1 MIRVQLSPTQL
12 VAIGFS
18 RYKYK
23 ISPKGYTETFE
34 REATGCRLYAG
45 KPEDES
51 WQLKQISMSILKRNY
66 KDKPWS
72 NEKRRV
78 EALKLALDGSELS
91 REDHAKVWS
100 AYHSR
105 PRVKSEPKPPT
116 DAAPAAETGVVIP
129 FKVKAIGAHAVV
141 NKIVSEARVSIH
153 DRSASELTH

>member
-1 MIRVQLSPTQL
+1 MIRVLLSPDQ
-12 VAIGFS
+12 VVGISFS

-23 ISPKGYTETFE
+23 ISPKGSSETFD
-34 REATGCRLYAG
+34 REATGCRLYTG

-51 WQLKQISMSILKRNY
+51 RDLKQISMSILKRY
-66 KDKPWS
+66 FKDKPWS

-78 EALKLALDGSELS
+78 AALTQALSASDLTKE
-91 REDHAKVWS
+91 EHAKVWS

-105 PRVKSEPKPPT
+105 PRPKSEPKPPN
-116 DAAPAAETGVVIP
+116 DAAPAAEVGVILP
-129 FKVKAIGAHAVV
+129 FKVKAKGAHAVV